1 MADNKSLGG
10 QQPNQTSRQVVL
22 EVNHLD
28 KSFSGVHA
36 VNDISL
42 RIHKG
47 ETVGIIGP
55 NGSGKST
62 TINMI
67 SGLFNPDS
75 GEIVFEGTHIEH
87 FRQTAVSDVGIA
99 RTFQNGR
106 VFGSMSVDENLEMGL
121 HKVMTASRPW
131 KVLQDYPVVKWA
143 SLLGELCLSLIP
155 GPKSRKEMAG
165 VRDGVDLSVKSF
177 GDHLEP
183 MRQHQTYSLSYANK
197 RRTEIGRAMIAE
209 PHLLCLDEPTAGM
222 NQTETTEVMEQ
233 LLKLKAKGHTM
244 LLVEHKMDFVMAL
257 CDWLVVMDNGS
268 IIAEGL
274 PADVRRNPKVINAY
288 LGGDRQVASVDSVDS
303 ADSTSSSAS
312 EEPAMPSASASLASL
327 ASTVEVVPD
336 PQVVDG
342 HQVSE
347 HRKLPIS
354 VEHPYILDVQHV
366 DAGYGPVQT
375 LYDVSLNVRTGQIVS
390 LLGGNAV
397 GKTTTMRTVLG
408 LLNPR
413 NGKVIYEGRDIQ
425 GVSTEQR
432 IRRGIAS
439 VPEARHVFP
448 EMTVTENLLS
458 GAYVRKSGKAVR
470 EDVDEIFERF
480 PRLKERHMQLAGTL
494 SGGEQ
499 QMLAFGRALM
509 SKPRLICMDEPTM
522 GLSPKLVDEV
532 LHAIKML
539 RDDLGIAVLLIE
551 QQAELALSI
560 ADYGFVL
567 QNGSIVLEGSARS
580 LASNSAVQEAYLGKN
595 A

>member
-1 MADNKSLGG
+1 
-10 QQPNQTSRQVVL
+10 
-22 EVNHLD
+22 
-28 KSFSGVHA
+28 
-36 VNDISL
+36 I
-42 RIHKG
+42 
-47 ETVGIIGP
+47 
-55 NGSGKST
+55 
-62 TINMI
+62 
-67 SGLFNPDS
+67 
-75 GEIVFEGTHIEH
+75 
-87 FRQTAVSDVGIA
+87 
-99 RTFQNGR
+99 
-106 VFGSMSVDENLEMGL
+106 
-121 HKVMTASRPW
+121 
-131 KVLQDYPVVKWA
+131 
-143 SLLGELCLSLIP
+143 
-155 GPKSRKEMAG
+155 
-165 VRDGVDLSVKSF
+165 
-177 GDHLEP
+177 
-183 MRQHQTYSLSYANK
+183 
-197 RRTEIGRAMIAE
+197 
-209 PHLLCLDEPTAGM
+209 
-222 NQTETTEVMEQ
+222 
-233 LLKLKAKGHTM
+233 
-244 LLVEHKMDFVMAL
+244 
-257 CDWLVVMDNGS
+257 
-268 IIAEGL
+268 
-274 PADVRRNPKVINAY
+274 
-288 LGGDRQVASVDSVDS
+288 ASVDSVDS

-347 HRKLPIS
+347 HRKQPIS